1 MLAKLPKKY
10 LIIGFAL
17 LIVWVWAPIFFNSP
31 ERQANKAYGQY
42 EEQIQQRQQRVANS
56 IQQLSIQDA
65 NLLKCITRSSEDRA
79 RIHPNSSGGIDSIAE
94 LSLLYCPNMG
104 ILSLEGISGLRDLKV
119 LDVSKNH
126 ISDIGPAT
134 SLNKLK
140 TFNFSANPVEDLR
153 GLSKM
158 SSLKKVVLPKY
169 PNESCADLKA
179 MLGSLRSNIKQ
190 SACQKETTGAAN
202 DNSEQDDDFTW
213 PSPASISTK
222 EEQDLLRYEYDIE
235 RELD

>member
-17 LIVWVWAPIFFNSP
+17 LIVWVWGPIFFNSP
-31 ERQANKAYGQY
+31 ERQANKAYGQH
-42 EEQIQQRQQRVANS
+42 EEQIKQRQQRVAKS
-56 IQQLSIQDA
+56 IQQLSIPDA
-65 NLLKCITRSSEDRA
+65 NLLKCITHSAEDRA
-79 RIHPNSSGGIDSIAE
+79 RIHPNNSGGIDSIAE

-104 ILSLEGISGLRDLKV
+104 ILSLEGIAGLRDLKV

-134 SLNKLK
+134 SLKKLQ

-153 GLSKM
+153 GLRLM
-158 SSLKKVVLPKY
+158 NSLKKVVLPKY
-169 PNESCADLKA
+169 PNESCAELKSI
-179 MLGSLRSNIKQ
+179 LGSLSSNIKQ
-190 SACQKETTGAAN
+190 SGCQKERKTSAN
-202 DNSEQDDDFTW
+202 NNSEQDDGFTW
-213 PSPASISTK
+213 PSPASLSAK